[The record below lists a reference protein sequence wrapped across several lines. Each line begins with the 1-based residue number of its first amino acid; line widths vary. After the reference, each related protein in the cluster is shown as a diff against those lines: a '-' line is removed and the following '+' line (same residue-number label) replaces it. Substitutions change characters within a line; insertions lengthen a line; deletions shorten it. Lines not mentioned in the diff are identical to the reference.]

1 MARYVLL
8 RIEDDDEADAL
19 LRDLVLAPNSPLLTP
34 RHEHPVHVEL
44 VPSVDTSDL
53 RRDGIGVLP
62 HTRSGERAGLL
73 SFVAASYERANELAA
88 EWEAS

>member
-8 RIEDDDEADAL
+8 RIEDDDEADTL
-19 LRDLVLAPNSPLLTP
+19 LRDLAVAPNSPLLTP
-34 RHEHPVHVEL
+34 RYENPVHVEL

-53 RRDGIGVLP
+53 RNNTIGAP
-62 HTRSGERAGLL
+62 PTRSGERAGLL
-73 SFVAASYERANELAA
+73 SFVAASYQRGHELAA